1 MRMKKTNFGEF
12 KIPKKRASPPKI
24 SIFNYEFANVELLNL
39 SLKRDIAWV
48 LLTGALLKA
57 IEGKHYQTGIS
68 LHKLSMNA
76 LSRIKTERNML
87 IDQDMK
93 DTIVNVRL
101 HINLDNLDKL
111 RISISKMFHLC

>member
-24 SIFNYEFANVELLNL
+24 SIINYEFANVELLNL
-39 SLKRDIAWV
+39 SLERDIAWI